1 MSNASSADLRKEVM
15 VGVFAF
21 AVVIGLFLFSIFVT
35 GGGFWRKGQVIE
47 VVFADVMGLRKG
59 DNVVTRGMTIGEVKN
74 LDIDKISGRVRV
86 TCMLVKLMEF
96 KADCSATVVPTSIL
110 GGRQL
115 ALFDGKGPQLLA
127 DGAVIEGLPPHDIM
141 QEAEDVIREFRDTL
155 KKGALDDLA
164 ATIKAAREIAD
175 KINKGDGT
183 LGMMVNDKSMYKDIT
198 AVAADLKAITSQ
210 IREGKGS
217 LAKLMNE
224 DTVYNDLK
232 ATMANAKDVSQRL
245 ADGKGALGKL
255 MSADETI
262 YSDLKVSMANM
273 KEVSQRLADGKG
285 SLGKFL
291 SADESIYNDAKGLL
305 KDFRAAIDDYR
316 ESSPILTFTSI
327 MFGAF

>member
-1 MSNASSADLRKEVM
+1 MSNTSSADLRKEVM

-21 AVVIGLFLFSIFVT
+21 SVVIGLFMFSIFVT
-35 GGGFWRKGQVIE
+35 GGHFWRKGQLIE
-47 VVFADVMGLRKG
+47 VTFTDVMGLRKG

-74 LDIDKISGRVRV
+74 LDIVKGSGRIKV
-86 TCMLVKLMEF
+86 TCLLRKQLELKV
-96 KADCSATVVPTSIL
+96 DCSATVVPTSIL

-115 ALFDGKGPQLLA
+115 ALSCGKGPELLVE
-127 DGAVIEGLPPHDIM
+127 GAVIEGQPPHDIM

-164 ATIKAAREIAD
+164 ATLKSAKEISD
-175 KINKGDGT
+175 KINRGDGT

-217 LAKLMNE
+217 LARLMNE

-232 ATMANAKDVSQRL
+232 TTLANAKDVSQRL